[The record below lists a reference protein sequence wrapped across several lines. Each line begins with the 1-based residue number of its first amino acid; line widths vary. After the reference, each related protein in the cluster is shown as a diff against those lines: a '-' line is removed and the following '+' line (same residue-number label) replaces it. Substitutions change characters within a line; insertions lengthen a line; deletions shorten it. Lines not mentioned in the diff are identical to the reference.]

1 MREQIVAAVLTE
13 TLEATSLPAYFCP
26 ARGRSPARL
35 QNLRQP
41 RGTWRWMLACR
52 AVGPWDLKRTVQAAI
67 PSGSSLKATAKL
79 TWRPPRGPRLLVCSL
94 AAA

>member
-52 AVGPWDLKRTVQAAI
+52 AVGPQNNRSSGHTVWQ
-67 PSGSSLKATAKL
+67 PS
-79 TWRPPRGPRLLVCSL
+79 
-94 AAA
+94 